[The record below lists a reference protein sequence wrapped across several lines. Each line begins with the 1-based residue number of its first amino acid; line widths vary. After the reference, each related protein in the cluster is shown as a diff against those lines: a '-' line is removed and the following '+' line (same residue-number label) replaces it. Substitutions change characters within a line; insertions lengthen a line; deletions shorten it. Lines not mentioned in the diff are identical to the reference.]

1 MTFDELFEKEEDDPL
16 EALLKNSN
24 NWCWEMYKDYDTN
37 TFKRAARCYV
47 DDDILF
53 LLKNK
58 VFSLKEA
65 FYVKGIGLLRFNQT
79 NCYDPM
85 FYVELIERED

>member
-1 MTFDELFEKEEDDPL
+1 MTFDELFEKESDPL

-53 LLKNK
+53 MLKDK
-58 VFSLKEA
+58 ASLKEV
-65 FYVKGIGLLRFNQT
+65 FYVKGIGLVRFNHKSG
-79 NCYDPM
+79 YDTLH
-85 FYVELIERED
+85 YVELIESEDQ